1 MVHLDGSASSDPD
14 GNTLTYAWSQTA
26 GPAVS
31 LSSTTA
37 VKPTFTAPSAATSLT
52 FSLTV
57 NDGTVSSPADTIVV
71 TVTGGTNHPP
81 VANAGP
87 DQGVGTG
94 IVVHLDGSASS
105 DPDGNT
111 LTYAWSQ
118 TAGPA
123 VSLSSTTA
131 VKPTFTAPSAATSL
145 TFSLTVNDGT
155 VSSPADTIVVTVTG
169 GTNHPPVANA
179 GPDQS
184 VGTGI
189 VVHLDGSA
197 SSDPDGNTLTYA
209 WSQTAGPAVS
219 LSSTTAVKPTFT
231 APSAATS
238 LTFSLTVNDGTVSSP
253 ADTIVVTVTGGGTN
267 VALSATA
274 TASSQ
279 NTSTGQTAAK
289 AIDGSTA
296 GYPADYTHE
305 WATLGAGA
313 GSWLKLTWASPVT
326 ISQVVLFD
334 RPNSDDQITAGTLT
348 FSSGASVAVGTLTNS
363 GAGVTITFS
372 SRTVTSLTLTITK
385 VSATTADVG
394 LAEIQAF

>member
-1 MVHLDGSASSDPD
+1 M
-14 GNTLTYAWSQTA
+14 
-26 GPAVS
+26 
-31 LSSTTA
+31 
-37 VKPTFTAPSAATSLT
+37 
-52 FSLTV
+52 
-57 NDGTVSSPADTIVV
+57 
-71 TVTGGTNHPP
+71 
-81 VANAGP
+81 
-87 DQGVGTG
+87 
-94 IVVHLDGSASS
+94 
-105 DPDGNT
+105 
-111 LTYAWSQ
+111 
-118 TAGPA
+118 
-123 VSLSSTTA
+123 
-131 VKPTFTAPSAATSL
+131 
-145 TFSLTVNDGT
+145 
-155 VSSPADTIVVTVTG
+155 
-169 GTNHPPVANA
+169 
-179 GPDQS
+179 
-184 VGTGI
+184 
-189 VVHLDGSA
+189 
-197 SSDPDGNTLTYA
+197 
-209 WSQTAGPAVS
+209 S

-313 GSWLKLTWASPVT
+313 GSWLKLTWATPVT

-394 LAEIQAF
+394 LAEIRRSRRSYPAARPAGRAARDRRDARLQPAGRPVGQRDRPGWCRRAPTRRSVTLTFVPPHDVLAVRTGIGGECTYRGSSSHQVPHCQDRGLVG